1 MFRRIFYNT
10 VLTAGAFLIS
20 GLVGLWL
27 VPVLIHAYGVSG
39 FGLIM
44 LARMFMPTAGI
55 GLLDFGISEIATQ
68 TVSAARAD
76 EDWLCAKQ
84 RLQVL
89 LIATVSLGVLV
100 GGSLYFLAPW
110 IARWM
115 HVGEAHSDAFIQV
128 IHATAVLLP
137 LLFTGLIF
145 EGILKGFEQF
155 PRLRTIEVVTL
166 VGYASVTVC
175 GVYVGWGYS
184 CAAWAFLGAQ
194 SAKAAILGICLKY
207 CWPGDFSPVVGSLGS
222 ARSFVCERG
231 RLLFFSRIQSTLQ
244 HQTPTLFIGFL
255 VGPAGA
261 GLYDAITR
269 LPRFAK
275 SVLSILSSTLLP
287 AASRLNASGD
297 HVRLRYLGE
306 FGLSVLP
313 ALVFPPLAM
322 AALFSGDLLVHWL
335 GNNFIG
341 YGPWLAV
348 CWLIPAL
355 NTVLSFQNTTL
366 LSRPNFLRD
375 NNLISAIQ
383 TGLQLS
389 LSLFLVSGLQ
399 QNAFIIGQAVATMA
413 VFAWQI
419 QLSRCHLGLP
429 LSRLAR
435 FSVYTLVVVTLVL
448 LMRYSAMH
456 STFASLW
463 GLILAISGGCLLGWA
478 VSARWFLT
486 AEDRSDVRRLFA
498 AVVRR

>member
-10 VLTAGAFLIS
+10 VLTAWAFLIS

-68 TVSAARAD
+68 TVSVARAD
-76 EDWLCAKQ
+76 KDWPCAKQ

-89 LIATVSLGVLV
+89 LIATVLLGILV
-100 GGSLYFLAPW
+100 GGILYFLAPW
-110 IARWM
+110 ISRWL
-115 HVGEAHSDAFIQV
+115 HVGETQSDAFTQV
-128 IHATAVLLP
+128 VQATAVLLP

-145 EGILKGFEQF
+145 EGILKGFEDF
-155 PRLRTIEVVTL
+155 PKLRTIEVVTL
-166 VGYASVTVC
+166 LGYAAVTVC
-175 GVYVGWGYS
+175 GVYAGWGYS
-184 CAAWAFLGAQ
+184 WVAWTFVIAQ
-194 SAKAAILGICLKY
+194 SAKAATLGIRLRH
-207 CWPGDFSPVVGSLGS
+207 CWPSDFSPAVGCLGS
-222 ARSFVCERG
+222 ARSFVFVRG

-313 ALVFPPLAM
+313 ALVFPPLAI
-322 AALFSGDLLVHWL
+322 AALFSADLLAHWL
-335 GNNFIG
+335 GNNFIK
-341 YGPWLAV
+341 YSPWLAV
-348 CWLIPAL
+348 YWLVPAL
-355 NTVLSFQNTTL
+355 NTILSFQSTTL

-375 NNLISAIQ
+375 NNLISFVQ
-383 TGLQLS
+383 TVLQLS
-389 LSLFLVSGLQ
+389 LSFFLVSGLQ
-399 QNAFIIGQAVATMA
+399 QNAFIIGQVVATMA
-413 VFAWQI
+413 VFAWQVR
-419 QLSRCHLGLP
+419 LSRRHLGLP
-429 LSRLAR
+429 FARLVR
-435 FSVYTLVVVTLVL
+435 FSAYAIFTITLVV
-448 LMRYSAMH
+448 LMRYSGMY
-456 STFASLW
+456 STFVSLW
-463 GLILAISGGCLLGWA
+463 GLLLAISGGCLLGWA
-478 VSARWFLT
+478 ISARWFLT
-486 AEDRSDVRRLFA
+486 EEDRCDVRRLFA